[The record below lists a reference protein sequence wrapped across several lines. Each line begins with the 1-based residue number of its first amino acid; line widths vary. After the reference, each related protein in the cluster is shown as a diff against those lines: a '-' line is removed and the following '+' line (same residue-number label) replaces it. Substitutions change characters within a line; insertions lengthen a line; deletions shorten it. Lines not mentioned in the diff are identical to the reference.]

1 MLLGTSRLRAL
12 RRGWGLVLARS
23 LRGVFQFDVHAH
35 GHRRMTE
42 RVGAAAALAVIIG
55 APGGDETVPA
65 AEVLIMRRLRR
76 GVLGVDRL
84 DPHEAGLDQLGNQR
98 VAIRESRMRE
108 DRHTA
113 RTADDAYRLGRR
125 EPLARDVGRAVDV

>member
-55 APGGDETVPA
+55 VPGGDETMPA
-65 AEVLIMRRLRR
+65 AEVLIMSRLSRR
-76 GVLGVDRL
+76 VLGVDSL
-84 DPHEAGLDQLGNQR
+84 DPHEAGLLQYVKLLFG
-98 VAIRESRMRE
+98 IRTLLMIC
-108 DRHTA
+108 DRT
-113 RTADDAYRLGRR
+113 
-125 EPLARDVGRAVDV
+125 